1 MSQNNNN
8 NNNNN
13 NTYHQR
19 QVWRQNK
26 KRNRGPRKKRIKAEL
41 NTKDGDVE
49 TYLVKFPK
57 KVTQYLKQEHK
68 NAHVTKQPLLLG
80 NLNVGPNGE
89 AYLKLD
95 NSISEELKGVD
106 GIQMKKKNRGQ
117 PEHIFW
123 VNDDRSKIMLKGY
136 VKYQYRGQYAQ
147 QDLIKT
153 STVKQS
159 EVPEKLSLQYVK
171 GTDPAL
177 NTTANNNI
185 NIPEEI
191 VSALGKRASGEKD
204 TMDNI
209 KSRRTNTARLSREDV
224 KRKMLE
230 FFEEKMEK
238 EGSEAGWAKIKLFNL
253 MNVSDTVFT
262 SVLSEIAYY
271 DTSKRLW
278 ILNDGS
284 VQ

>member
-1 MSQNNNN
+1 
-8 NNNNN
+8 
-13 NTYHQR
+13 
-19 QVWRQNK
+19 
-26 KRNRGPRKKRIKAEL
+26 
-41 NTKDGDVE
+41 
-49 TYLVKFPK
+49 
-57 KVTQYLKQEHK
+57 
-68 NAHVTKQPLLLG
+68 
-80 NLNVGPNGE
+80 
-89 AYLKLD
+89 
-95 NSISEELKGVD
+95 
-106 GIQMKKKNRGQ
+106 
-117 PEHIFW
+117 
-123 VNDDRSKIMLKGY
+123 MLKGY

-271 DTSKRLW
+271 DKGKRLW
-278 ILNDGS
+278 ILNEGS